1 MLSPWGLAAGQEAGL
16 QASMDAAPKG
26 GWGLKNG
33 ALSLF
38 SAGGSL
44 RITRGST
51 RHCPP
56 SPHMHLRTWG
66 SRFQGQPKEVGKGF
80 RNAGGW
86 LWIGWDSPRH
96 SFPASRLWP
105 RWPRA
110 TGVPTAPPLGKLRV
124 DSSHRAQP
132 SLRQLLH
139 PQQATWDVPRAMC
152 SRGAGGPRAL
162 HCPLTSGSHAAAHGA
177 RGHRRVRS
185 PTDTHGAAVRGPGSR
200 GPGTLRVDGDGLV
213 GVSQPNRLWP
223 ARRPRPRLGKP
234 RPRHPACPG

>member
-1 MLSPWGLAAGQEAGL
+1 
-16 QASMDAAPKG
+16 
-26 GWGLKNG
+26 
-33 ALSLF
+33 
-38 SAGGSL
+38 
-44 RITRGST
+44 
-51 RHCPP
+51 
-56 SPHMHLRTWG
+56 MHLQTWG

-139 PQQATWDVPRAMC
+139 PQQATWDVPRATC

-162 HCPLTSGSHAAAHGA
+162 HCPLTSGSHAVAHGA
-177 RGHRRVRS
+177 WGHRRVRS
-185 PTDTHGAAVRGPGSR
+185 PTNTHGAAVRGPGSR

-213 GVSQPNRLWP
+213 GVSAKP
-223 ARRPRPRLGKP
+223 ALAGPEAPPPIREAPPPASCLPRLGSSVPPTQGARARRSLGP
-234 RPRHPACPG
+234 RAAEFEEGQGQMGETEAQNQSTVM